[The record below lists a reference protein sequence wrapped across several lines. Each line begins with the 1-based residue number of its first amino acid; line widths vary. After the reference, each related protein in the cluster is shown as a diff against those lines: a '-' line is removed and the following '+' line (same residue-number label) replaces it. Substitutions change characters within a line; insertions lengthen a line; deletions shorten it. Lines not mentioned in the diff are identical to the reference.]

1 MLKVISCSVH
11 QEKIH
16 QKIYLHST
24 STVHRSTSTR
34 PGVKHQWW
42 KERWWTG
49 RRMRRGWQWLRSDMT
64 ERSPLEFVS
73 AHITNFR
80 HWILVR
86 HRQIQDV
93 CANARWRPAAID
105 SCNYN
110 VKRLVIWLA
119 HCRWALHFTQHR
131 VKSVNAQRHNWPSY
145 LCRESH
151 TPSNIII
158 ALHVAHLET
167 VFFAGLS
174 STLYPNTESVDSFS
188 YFHIQTTNTV
198 SIALFRTTRLSVG
211 GIRWLMNIRSAGSK
225 LQRSPRLNNPL
236 TRAERGRKI
245 ALESPL
251 RSDVRVEWIGWL
263 FAATLPH
270 TPYLQNC

>member
-1 MLKVISCSVH
+1 MLKVISWPVH

-34 PGVKHQWW
+34 SGVKHQWW
-42 KERWWTG
+42 KERRWTG

-64 ERSPLEFVS
+64 ERSPFEFVS

-119 HCRWALHFTQHR
+119 HSRWALHFTHHHKIRKRATTQLAILLVLR
-131 VKSVNAQRHNWPSY
+131 
-145 LCRESH
+145 
-151 TPSNIII
+151 I
-158 ALHVAHLET
+158 AHAFEHYHC
-167 VFFAGLS
+167 A
-174 STLYPNTESVDSFS
+174 
-188 YFHIQTTNTV
+188 
-198 SIALFRTTRLSVG
+198 A
-211 GIRWLMNIRSAGSK
+211 
-225 LQRSPRLNNPL
+225 
-236 TRAERGRKI
+236 RG
-245 ALESPL
+245 PL
-251 RSDVRVEWIGWL
+251 R
-263 FAATLPH
+263 
-270 TPYLQNC
+270 NCIFRGFIFHAISEYGECW